1 MKNLLLY
8 LLLLC
13 ASVATAQVPALNNTV
28 KNNTLTSSR
37 VAAALEAAEVYTA
50 TGTDTYTV
58 SISVTGLYSGSATYA
73 AGDQFTII
81 FPNANATTTPTLN
94 INTEGAITIV
104 DNKGDAVAAGD
115 VEGILKLSYDGTNF
129 RIVGGT
135 GSGGGVSDGDKG
147 DITVS
152 GTGATWTVDN
162 TAITFAKL
170 NTGVIADAITNG
182 TTNSAPTQNAV
193 FDALALKTDR
203 GTTFRR
209 LTGNHTL
216 DATDLAN
223 YSAGQRVM
231 IEMNVGS
238 ANTLTVPPN
247 SSVAFPI
254 GSYLEIK
261 QYGGGQ
267 TSFVAGSG
275 VTLRATAG
283 ILTIANQYAGARL
296 IKVDTDEWYLDNGS
310 PIVFSSTYTPTLNN
324 TTNVNASTAYVI
336 GYFRIGNS
344 VTVFGKVD
352 IDATAAASTA
362 TLLGMSLPVTSN
374 LAAEQDLAGTA
385 ASNASAAVAPIRII
399 ADATNDRASFV
410 FLALTTNNDSYNFQ
424 FSYQVK

>member
-1 MKNLLLY
+1 MKNLIFC
-8 LLLLC
+8 LLLLAGFT
-13 ASVATAQVPALNNTV
+13 ASAQVPALNDIV
-28 KNNTLTSSR
+28 KNNTLSPNR
-37 VAAALEAAEVYTA
+37 VASALEVLEPYTVS
-50 TGTDTYTV
+50 GTNTYTV
-58 SISVTGLYSGSATYA
+58 SIGVTGLYSGSATYA
-73 AGDQFTII
+73 AGDVFKLT
-81 FPNANATTTPTLN
+81 FPNANTSTTVTIN
-94 INTEGAITIV
+94 INSEGAVAIK
-104 DNKGDAVAAGD
+104 DNAGAD
-115 VEGILKLSYDGTNF
+115 PAIGSIQAGGTYLIKHNGTNF

-135 GSGGGVSDGDKG
+135 GSGGAVVWGG
-147 DITVS
+147 IT
-152 GTGATWTVDN
+152 GTLTDQTDLT
-162 TAITFAKL
+162 TAINAK
-170 NTGVIADAITNG
+170 IADAINNG
-182 TTNSAPTQNAV
+182 TTTVAPSQNAV

-254 GSYLEIK
+254 GSYLEVK